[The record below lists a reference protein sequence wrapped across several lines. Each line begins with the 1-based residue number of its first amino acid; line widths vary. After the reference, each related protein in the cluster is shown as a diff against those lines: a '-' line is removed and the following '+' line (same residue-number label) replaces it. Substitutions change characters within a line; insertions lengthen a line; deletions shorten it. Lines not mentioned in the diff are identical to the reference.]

1 MSQMWQARTIEE
13 TDTNEVGMTFD
24 LEGRN
29 IGIRQVGSLSTGC
42 SKFTRNF
49 ITAHEGL
56 SRVQH
61 FSFRK
66 RGLEQKD

>member
-1 MSQMWQARTIEE
+1 MWQARTIEE

-24 LEGRN
+24 FEGRN

-49 ITAHEGL
+49 ITGIDGL
-56 SRVQH
+56 FRVQH